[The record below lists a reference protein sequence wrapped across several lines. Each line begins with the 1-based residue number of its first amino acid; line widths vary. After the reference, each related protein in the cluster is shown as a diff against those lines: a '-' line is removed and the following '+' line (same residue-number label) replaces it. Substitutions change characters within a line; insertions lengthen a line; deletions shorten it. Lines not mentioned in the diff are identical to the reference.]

1 MGEQPLSDGLKQLRE
16 LLRREV
22 SLTKDRSECARG
34 EVAVAV
40 NGDGDES
47 SAVGVT
53 QVVVAAAHVGL
64 LVAGTAKRF
73 DQVAPADSWE
83 SSQGTATSISTT
95 SSWWSSSGTGT
106 SLEAAA
112 SR

>member
-1 MGEQPLSDGLKQLRE
+1 MSAAIRGLQQLDE
-16 LLRREV
+16 LLGCQV
-22 SLTKDRSECARG
+22 GLAQDRSKRPGG
-34 EVAVAV
+34 EIAVAV

-47 SAVGVT
+47 ATVGVAK
-53 QVVVAAAHVGL
+53 VVVAAAHVGL
-64 LVAGTAKRF
+64 LIAGTAKRF
-73 DQVAPADSWE
+73 DQVAAADSRQ

-112 SR
+112 SK

>member
-1 MGEQPLSDGLKQLRE
+1 MRPLSGGLQQVDE
-16 LLRREV
+16 LLSCQV
-22 SLTKDRSECARG
+22 CLAQDRSKRSGG

-47 SAVGVT
+47 ASVGVT
-53 QVVVAAAHVGL
+53 KVVVAAAHVGL
-64 LVAGTAKRF
+64 LVARTAKGF
-73 DQVAPADSWE
+73 DQVAATDSWE

-95 SSWWSSSGTGT
+95 SSWWSLSGTGT